1 MSTPTVDAFQSS
13 QLALAHDAGEGSSQG
28 LRLERKW
35 VAQDRPKNDLPH
47 PTLLDDA
54 DFNLISNED
63 HATRNT
69 FGHFWNEAIKVTQSR
84 REKERGDPEFYG
96 VAEERKHVKQL
107 NDLNEQIRAFNKKK
121 GENTERGL
129 LRFRPAQ
136 FPEPK
141 KKQRKKNDSDG
152 EEEPAQEKTDDEAEV
167 EGDSDEAEVPL
178 SEVEGD
184 SDDEVDE
191 DEEREDIKE
200 REAYNKE
207 GAAYMDKLPR
217 YVEKA
222 YRLCGEAGGHFERMM
237 RNDHEGMEA
246 IEKLNNSIRNGNVS
260 NKVEPKGLYTIDIK
274 TVQKMINLTMQ
285 YYKNIAHPP
294 KGGRK
299 GKKKMKTSQDYRDEY
314 EGLRPK
320 QRETLR
326 VMGLPESW
334 ADVMMPPLP
343 TQHQIE
349 KSLPKGHNPRP
360 EDYEEAA
367 VELVVKAGQKAR
379 GTEPVNPE
387 KATTA
392 SATSKD
398 KAKAK
403 QKDPRARSEGTAGKH
418 ATVSEDEME
427 VDDTEEVTVEGRAD
441 PKVDTDT
448 GPSLHFTM
456 DDLDAALEKEFNL
469 PTGKVIAYRRMGAIG
484 TQCILQSGSE
494 KAYRYRLVSGTSARA
509 ADPNLNYNETDNLVE
524 KDMRR
529 GRDKRDTP
537 QGSRVQYVW
546 NRSDM
551 KKIMGVAWKEDAP
564 LGDLHPGSQ
573 SIPQTKK
580 LFPATDVMILWKDN
594 KTTWEPR
601 GDVRRLY
608 GNARR
613 ADAAIYYMATLLEKE
628 YAKVHGTDQEANE
641 EQSSGPPLRAPRQGS
656 AKNAKTA
663 KASGTGGAKK
673 AKTSESGD
681 RGGKGVPKDVQLER
695 QDLEESL
702 SLLGLNVD
710 DIRKAYAN

>member
-1 MSTPTVDAFQSS
+1 MSTPTVDSFPSS
-13 QLALAHDAGEGSSQG
+13 PHAPTHNAGEGSSQA
-28 LRLERKW
+28 LRINPKY
-35 VAQDRPKNDLPH
+35 VAQRHSQRPLPH
-47 PTLLDDA
+47 PKLNLEDD
-54 DFNLISNED
+54 FEVISKENN
-63 HATRNT
+63 ATRNT
-69 FGHFWNEAIKVTQSR
+69 FRHFWSEAIKISKSR
-84 REKERGDPEFYG
+84 REKERSDPEFYG
-96 VAEERKHVKQL
+96 LEEERVLVKQL
-107 NDLNEQIRAFNKKK
+107 EGLNDQIRAFNEKSGK
-121 GENTERGL
+121 NTDRGL
-129 LRFRPAQ
+129 LRFRPLQ
-136 FPEPK
+136 DPDNEDEDLVSS
-141 KKQRKKNDSDG
+141 DSEDEG
-152 EEEPAQEKTDDEAEV
+152 EDEDDDESGA
-167 EGDSDEAEVPL
+167 A
-178 SEVEGD
+178 
-184 SDDEVDE
+184 
-191 DEEREDIKE
+191 E
-200 REAYNKE
+200 REAYEKE
-207 GAAYMDKLPR
+207 GAAYMEKLPP

-222 YRLCGEAGGHFERMM
+222 YRLCGESGGNFERMM
-237 RNDHEGMEA
+237 RNDHEATKA
-246 IEKLNNSIRNGNVS
+246 IEKLNNELIMKGNVS
-260 NKVEPKGLYTIDIK
+260 NNVEPAGLYTIDIK
-274 TVQKMINLTMQ
+274 TVQKMVNLTMQ
-285 YYKNIAHPP
+285 YFKNISHPP
-294 KGGRK
+294 EGEGDGK

-314 EGLRPK
+314 ERLRPK
-320 QRETLR
+320 QREMLR
-326 VMGLPESW
+326 VMKLPESW
-334 ADVMMPPLP
+334 ADIMMPPLP
-343 TQHQIE
+343 AQRQIE

-367 VELVVKAGQKAR
+367 VELAVKASQKAR
-379 GTEPVNPE
+379 AAEPVNPE
-387 KATTA
+387 KTKTA
-392 SATSKD
+392 PATSKD
-398 KAKAK
+398 KPTPKPVA
-403 QKDPRARSEGTAGKH
+403 KH
-418 ATVSEDEME
+418 ATVSDDDELE
-427 VDDTEEVTVEGRAD
+427 VDNTGEAESAVEM
-441 PKVDTDT
+441 DTDT
-448 GPSLHFTM
+448 GSGVNFTM

-529 GRDKRDTP
+529 GREKRDTP

-546 NRSDM
+546 NKSDM

-641 EQSSGPPLRAPRQGS
+641 EQSSGPPLRAPRQGR

-663 KASGTGGAKK
+663 KASETGGAKK
-673 AKTSESGD
+673 AKTSENGD
-681 RGGKGVPKDVQLER
+681 RGAKGVPKDVQAVR

-702 SLLGLNVD
+702 NLLGLNVD